1 MAGVLRLRM
10 SRGHARVEEP
20 NLFVSESFKRFSE
33 QHLGLVLQTF
43 EPKEL
48 YKNVGAVEPL

>member
-1 MAGVLRLRM
+1 M